1 MCYNKKV
8 IANLSTINFISSK
21 LDEDLKSFFIKTTS
35 ISISVFNNETS
46 SLVDTPKEFEKY
58 IESINKKI
66 NTLHA
71 MMTNITNNN
80 KCDISS
86 IKTILNN
93 VDRKLKEMKFK
104 IFNLR
109 KAIETECIIELR
121 IVSDSFTQDINILR
135 DFFKNLKDTSDK
147 VINTL
152 KYS

>member
-21 LDEDLKSFFIKTTS
+21 LDEDLKSFFIKTIS

-46 SLVDTPKEFEKY
+46 SLVDAPKGFEKY

-66 NTLHA
+66 NTLHD
-71 MMTNITNNN
+71 MMTNITNNS

-104 IFNLR
+104 RNEI
-109 KAIETECIIELR
+109 
-121 IVSDSFTQDINILR
+121 
-135 DFFKNLKDTSDK
+135 
-147 VINTL
+147 
-152 KYS
+152 